1 MFTFYFVVNPLAK
14 KWFVLNLR
22 SGLSNPTRRAQPK
35 PGTDSESIP
44 SPLACERRL
53 PQEERRRRPPPPPG
67 WRRIINFWPVPQLS
81 SWLAPQSRLTGSPH
95 VTAEAACGSGPH
107 AEAWP
112 RRSRW
117 LDVTVAPLAAA
128 QTASVL
134 PVEMP
139 VGAAESRSPFLI
151 IWNPFQLVVRVP
163 NAYPEWHDIQA
174 CIPIS
179 ESCSQVEMNFF
190 GTQWYTRITFIS

>member
-81 SWLAPQSRLTGSPH
+81 SWLAPQSRLTGSAH
-95 VTAEAACGSGPH
+95 VTAEAEPQP
-107 AEAWP
+107 EALGLGGHGGWTSQWRRWRRP
-112 RRSRW
+112 RPPQSCLWKSSPGRW
-117 LDVTVAPLAAA
+117 A
-128 QTASVL
+128 QRGLS
-134 PVEMP
+134 
-139 VGAAESRSPFLI
+139 ESRSPFLI
-151 IWNPFQLVVRVP
+151 IWNPFQLVDRVP
-163 NAYPEWHDIQA
+163 KAYPEWHDTQA

-179 ESCSQVEMNFF
+179 E
-190 GTQWYTRITFIS
+190 